1 MKTVYS
7 LIYKLHEVSGVQKVL
22 VDIHNGIKEHFTA
35 RIAGFLPYKVFSKYI
50 PLPEHEYKH
59 IKSILELKN
68 SVVLTHERM
77 TSSKCVLLNKFFNL
91 NIKQIH
97 IQHSTYES
105 LRLISFYPQH
115 VVSISDKIT
124 QNLVNYFKFPRK
136 NIFKI
141 HNGIV
146 DEWTNKNIE
155 RKKDGLIHI
164 AYIARV
170 DSLKNQVKI
179 VERFKRKISKTV
191 HIDFIG
197 NGPLFEDLKQ
207 ITKDSTQFN
216 ALGFHDDV
224 LSMLKNYDYV
234 MLFSEKEGL
243 PITLIEGTMC
253 YKPLIVNDVG
263 GCLEIGIP
271 KINAFCAKS
280 WENLI
285 DILNSLE
292 NVSEQEYDR
301 MAKSSREIFEN
312 NFTYNKM
319 ISKYLELINNVT
331 EYN

>member
-35 RIAGFLPYKVFSKYI
+35 KIAGFLPYKDFSKHILI
-50 PLPEHEYKH
+50 PENEYKQ

-77 TSSKCVLLNKFFNL
+77 TSSKCVLLNRFFHL

-105 LRLISFYPQH
+105 LKLISFYPQH

-124 QNLVNYFKFPRK
+124 QNLIDYFKFPK
-136 NIFKI
+136 ENIFKI

-146 DEWTNKNIE
+146 DEWTDKKIV
-155 RKKDGLIHI
+155 RKKDGIIRI

-170 DSLKNQVKI
+170 DSLKNQVRI
-179 VERFKRKISKTV
+179 VKRFKRKISKSV
-191 HIDFIG
+191 QIDFIG
-197 NGPLFEDLKQ
+197 NGPLFEELRQ

-216 ALGFHDDV
+216 ALGFHNNV

-243 PITLIEGTMC
+243 PITLIEGAMC
-253 YKPLIVNDVG
+253 YKPLIVNDIG

-271 KINAFCAKS
+271 TKNAFCVKN

-285 DILNSLE
+285 EILNSLE
-292 NVSEQEYDR
+292 NVPEQEYDR
-301 MAKSSREIFEN
+301 MAKYSREIFEN

-319 ISKYLELINNVT
+319 ISKYLELINNVIGH
-331 EYN
+331 N